1 MSKDIELE
9 IENILTEL
17 NSLSQTVA
25 KKEQELSRI
34 NSVFLSQVGSSS
46 YELAI
51 NGKAF
56 LSELSDLEFL
66 IEQMNDLGIFEGS

>member
-56 LSELSDLEFL
+56 LFELSDLEFL